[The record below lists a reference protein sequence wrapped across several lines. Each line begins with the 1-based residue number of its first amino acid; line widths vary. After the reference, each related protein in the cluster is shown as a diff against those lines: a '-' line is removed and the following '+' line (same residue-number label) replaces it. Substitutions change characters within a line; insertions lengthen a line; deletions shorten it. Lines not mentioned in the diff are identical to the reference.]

1 NSAYIAGLAY
11 HANTTDLRPEADLP
25 GRQSAS
31 TYWVDVRE
39 RQTVEPPA
47 RNQYYL
53 ATKYGGFHVPEDF
66 DPFTDDLE
74 LEWWHTNGETLI
86 SGVQPSTNGTPFRR
100 PDNYFVAGEAHRMV
114 QGLSEAFAKIF
125 AEVRS
130 SAASVAANS
139 TRVDTDTAVFQA
151 SFDS

>member
-1 NSAYIAGLAY
+1 NSTNSMAKDGFPVITSWDDPIQYACQKNVILGIGDVYTHRDKNLPGASYMADEPSKPSAVANDNTVDVIKWTNRVGELEGLGNIANTNDWSGRNNSAYIAGLAY

-53 ATKYGGFHVPEDF
+53 ATKYGGF
-66 DPFTDDLE
+66 
-74 LEWWHTNGETLI
+74 
-86 SGVQPSTNGTPFRR
+86 
-100 PDNYFVAGEAHRMV
+100 
-114 QGLSEAFAKIF
+114 
-125 AEVRS
+125 
-130 SAASVAANS
+130 
-139 TRVDTDTAVFQA
+139 
-151 SFDS
+151 